1 MSCTDPEKKFPE
13 RGDGGGGAFLVIFF
27 KGSSYFVYT
36 KGLKFQYFIAKL
48 HEKGENFVY

>member
-1 MSCTDPEKKFPE
+1 MYRSRKKISRE
-13 RGDGGGGAFLVIFF
+13 GGWGGAFLVIFF